1 VHDQI
6 AQFVDYTGGLG
17 HLLSMGQAGHLS
29 HQDTIDSMTL
39 FGKEVL
45 PRLKARKPPTT

>member
-1 VHDQI
+1 
-6 AQFVDYTGGLG
+6 
-17 HLLSMGQAGHLS
+17 MGQAGHLS

-45 PRLKARKPPTT
+45 PRLQAAHAPPGVT